1 MRIKVRGIVA
11 GILLFFLCGFGVP
24 ASAQGLSEDYAEYFE
39 SSGANELFGMAP
51 EETQDLLEESGI
63 ASLDSEELLALDAGS
78 LWDALLGELADRL
91 AQPVKILVLTLGM
104 ALIASMMGIM
114 QSTTGEG
121 TQSVFSVVVVLGVS
135 GIIVSPLVQVIQDI
149 TAMISQI
156 GEFIT
161 GFVPVYA
168 GVVAASGKPLSAFAY
183 QGVLVTV
190 IQVISFLTTNI
201 LIPLICLY
209 LALSVS
215 SAATHKIKVG
225 GIANAIR
232 SAVVWCLGLFLTVFV
247 SLLTIKGFV
256 AGAADSVTFRTGKFL
271 VGSLVPIVGNAVS
284 DAMTVVQG
292 SLGVIRSS
300 VGAFGILVIVL
311 TFLPAVINLFFL
323 NIALKI
329 SQAASDSLG
338 TSEVSGLLGS
348 TGFVLSL
355 LLAVL
360 ICFAVMLV
368 IAISLM
374 LMMTNGS

>member
-1 MRIKVRGIVA
+1 M
-11 GILLFFLCGFGVP
+11 
-24 ASAQGLSEDYAEYFE
+24 
-39 SSGANELFGMAP
+39 
-51 EETQDLLEESGI
+51 
-63 ASLDSEELLALDAGS
+63 
-78 LWDALLGELADRL
+78 ADRL

-104 ALIASMMGIM
+104 VLIASMMGIM

-271 VGSLVPIVGNAVS
+271 VGSRCQRRY
-284 DAMTVVQG
+284 D
-292 SLGVIRSS
+292 
-300 VGAFGILVIVL
+300 
-311 TFLPAVINLFFL
+311 
-323 NIALKI
+323 
-329 SQAASDSLG
+329 
-338 TSEVSGLLGS
+338 GS
-348 TGFVLSL
+348 TGFLRGDTVQRGRFWDFGDRADFSSGGHQPVFSEYRAENFPGGKRFSGNVRGKRAVGIDRVRAIPAAGGTDLLCGDAGDRDLFDADDDKRKLKSGKPSL
-355 LLAVL
+355 ILQGQNT
-360 ICFAVMLV
+360 FVMRKRW
-368 IAISLM
+368 
-374 LMMTNGS
+374 